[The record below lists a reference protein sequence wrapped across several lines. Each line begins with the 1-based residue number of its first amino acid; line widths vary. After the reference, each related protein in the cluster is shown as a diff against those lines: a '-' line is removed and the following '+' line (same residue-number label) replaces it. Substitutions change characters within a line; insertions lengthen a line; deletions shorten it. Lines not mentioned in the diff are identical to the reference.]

1 MLGHMARAIPP
12 KRKHDPQRRGGW
24 CVWGRTGWFLRS
36 RNGVGDDVV
45 VLKLKKRWRE
55 VGAAASEQRANR
67 HRLIAVGWRLM
78 AVIGGATAKE
88 QAALAKGRLLRLG
101 V

>member
-1 MLGHMARAIPP
+1 VQDGAWRENGLNHRAAMI
-12 KRKHDPQRRGGW
+12 
-24 CVWGRTGWFLRS
+24 
-36 RNGVGDDVV
+36 GVGDDDV

-67 HRLIAVGWRLM
+67 HRLIAVGLRLM

>member
-1 MLGHMARAIPP
+1 
-12 KRKHDPQRRGGW
+12 
-24 CVWGRTGWFLRS
+24 
-36 RNGVGDDVV
+36 
-45 VLKLKKRWRE
+45 
-55 VGAAASEQRANR
+55 
-67 HRLIAVGWRLM
+67 M